1 MSAETVTLSPT
12 YAPAENSPEVTV
24 FSVPVVAFP
33 KSYNY
38 EQQWSLGLIYAGMF
52 KGAKYYT
59 YARPF
64 VETFMLLKESYRR
77 YKHNMNLRGAS
88 AWLAWYNKFMKPAL
102 NNLKRKVNQ

>member
-33 KSYNY
+33 KAYRY
-38 EQQWSLGLIYAGMF
+38 DQQWSLGLIYAGMF

-64 VETFMLLKESYRR
+64 VET
-77 YKHNMNLRGAS
+77 LR
-88 AWLAWYNKFMKPAL
+88 LVF
-102 NNLKRKVNQ
+102 R